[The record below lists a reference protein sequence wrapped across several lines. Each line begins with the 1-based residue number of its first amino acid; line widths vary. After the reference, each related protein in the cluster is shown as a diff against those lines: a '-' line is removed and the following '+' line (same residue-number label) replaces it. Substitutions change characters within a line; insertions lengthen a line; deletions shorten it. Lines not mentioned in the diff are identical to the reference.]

1 MRYRRNALVAVCV
14 CGILLAVGPSA
25 RADLHRFENT
35 DGSKSFYAELLRF
48 DDKKKVVTVR
58 MVSGREM
65 HFPVSILSEKD
76 QAWVDGQKG
85 ILAAS
90 RWLKLKLS
98 GEWGERTVSKAELSK
113 TITTERIYHAEL
125 SNFGPLPL
133 KDLEITYNIHLFRD
147 DGKEG
152 SRSVRTHT
160 ERVSY
165 LSSVPRK
172 NRLEPVILSQTMPL
186 SRVSGSSVA
195 GGG

>member
-1 MRYRRNALVAVCV
+1 MASCVVGLLLVPAL
-14 CGILLAVGPSA
+14 PA
-25 RADLHRFENT
+25 RADLHRFDNA

-58 MVSGREM
+58 MVSGKEM
-65 HFPVSILSEKD
+65 HFPIAVLSEKD
-76 QAWVDGQKG
+76 QTWVDGQKE

-90 RWLKLKLS
+90 RWLKLS
-98 GEWGERTVSKAELSK
+98 GEWGKRTVSKAESSK

-133 KDLEITYNIHLFRD
+133 KDLEVTYNIHLFRD

-160 ERVSY
+160 ETVSY
-165 LSSVPRK
+165 LTSVSRK
-172 NRLEPVILSQTMPL
+172 NRLDPVVLSQTMPL
-186 SRVSGSSVA
+186 SRVSGSSA
-195 GGG
+195 PGGG